1 MLCTNLSQ
9 PMGDLPLSGLSVSQ
23 LRARRRRLARSWGD
37 PEATLRG
44 TLHSQGRRCGRPG
57 CRCARGELH
66 GPYLY
71 LALYSEGRSR
81 SLYVPGGQA
90 QAVGGLVGAT
100 ARREAVLG
108 EISRINVELLRR
120 RALG

>member
-1 MLCTNLSQ
+1 MLGANLSQ
-9 PMGDLPLSGLSVSQ
+9 DMGDSALSGLSVSQ
-23 LRARRRRLARSWGD
+23 LRARRRRLARSSGD
-37 PEATLRG
+37 PETTLRG

-71 LALYSEGRSR
+71 LAVYSKGRSR

-90 QAVGGLVGAT
+90 QAVGELVGAT
-100 ARREAVLG
+100 ARREAALR
-108 EISRINVELLRR
+108 EIARINVELLRR